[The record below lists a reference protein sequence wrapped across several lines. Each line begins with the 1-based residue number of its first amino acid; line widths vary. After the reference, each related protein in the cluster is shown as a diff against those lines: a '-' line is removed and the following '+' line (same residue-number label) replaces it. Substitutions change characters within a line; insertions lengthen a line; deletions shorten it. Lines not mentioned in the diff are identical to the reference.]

1 MLKKIDL
8 KTVIIVILMIFLILT
23 LLNKIGTKYDYKQEI
38 NKLHE
43 SNRELI
49 YKYDSIEK
57 VNKRIDIELER
68 IYGIIEITE
77 KLIIQYDNNINE
89 LKKSKNETTNRVNLL
104 NADGVAT
111 EFTNY
116 LKKRRS
122 KNVR

>member
-23 LLNKIGTKYDYKQEI
+23 LLNKIGTKHNYKQEI
-38 NKLHE
+38 NKLHD

-57 VNKRIDIELER
+57 VNKQIDIELER

-116 LKKRRS
+116 LKKRGS
-122 KNVR
+122 KNIR

>member
-1 MLKKIDL
+1 MLKTIDL
-8 KTVIIVILMIFLILT
+8 KTVIIVILMVFLIFT
-23 LLNKIGTKYDYKQEI
+23 LLNSIRDKYNYKQEI
-38 NKLHE
+38 NTLHK
-43 SNRELI
+43 SNRELT
-49 YKYDSIEK
+49 YKYDSITK
-57 VNKRIDIELER
+57 VNKHIGVELER

-104 NADGVAT
+104 NADGVAI

-116 LKKRRS
+116 LKKGRS